1 MIVVLMRE
9 QELDLQGAVDYVGAL
24 CQGTIQRFE
33 DNRAMLPSWG
43 DELDKQVATYVE
55 GLQNWIVGSLH
66 WSFDSERYF
75 GKEGLRVKQN
85 RVVKLLPK
93 RPLRARRTWS
103 IVVVVSLR
111 SWFRVVEPC
120 FKCFL
125 LAKASVAPLGK
136 YLRSITSL

>member
-9 QELDLQGAVDYVGAL
+9 QGLDLQGAVDYVGAL
-24 CQGTIQRFE
+24 CKGTIQRFE

-43 DELDKQVATYVE
+43 DELDKQVAIYVE

-75 GKEGLRVKQN
+75 GKEGLQVKQN

-93 RPLRARRTWS
+93 RPL
-103 IVVVVSLR
+103 
-111 SWFRVVEPC
+111 
-120 FKCFL
+120 
-125 LAKASVAPLGK
+125 
-136 YLRSITSL
+136 